1 MSFELDVKIDD
12 HVDIVTVK
20 KYTDEKVSAGAGAFG
35 LDSIGHSIL

>member
-20 KYTDEKVSAGAGAFG
+20 KYTDQKVSRGRR
-35 LDSIGHSIL
+35 SIWP